1 MREREFQNIRLV
13 SEQVAEFGYQPTL
26 CRRPY
31 RVMVLRKNL
40 SVEKGEAVLF
50 DDLKYFF
57 YITNDRRTAA
67 EAIIALAHDRCRQ
80 ENLIEQLK
88 NGVKAMAMP
97 VDNLV
102 SNGAYLVMAALAWTL
117 KAWFALRLP
126 ERGRWGENCRREKQT
141 VLTMEFKTFLN
152 AFIRLPGQI
161 VRTGRRIV
169 FRLLAWNPWQAVFF
183 RAVDALRT
191 PLRC

>member
-31 RVMVLRKNL
+31 RVVVLRKNL

-50 DDLKYFF
+50 DNLKYFF

-67 EAIIALAHDRCRQ
+67 EAIIALANDRCRQ

-88 NGVKAMAMP
+88 NGVQAMAMP

-102 SNGAYLVMAALAWTL
+102 SNGAYLVMAGLAWTL
-117 KAWFALRLP
+117 KAWFALLLP
-126 ERGRWGENCRREKQT
+126 EGGRWSEKYRGEKQT
-141 VLTMEFKTFLN
+141 VLLGMRHCATLIHSF
-152 AFIRLPGQI
+152 
-161 VRTGRRIV
+161 GR
-169 FRLLAWNPWQAVFF
+169 P
-183 RAVDALRT
+183 
-191 PLRC
+191 P